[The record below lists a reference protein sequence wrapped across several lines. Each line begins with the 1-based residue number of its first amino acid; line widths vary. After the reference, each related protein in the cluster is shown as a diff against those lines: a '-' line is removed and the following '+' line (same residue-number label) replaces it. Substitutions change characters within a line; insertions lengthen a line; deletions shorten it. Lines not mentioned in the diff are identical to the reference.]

1 MVKHQN
7 IVELH
12 EVMVS
17 KTKIYFTIEYVKG
30 GELLE
35 KVVKGKLREN
45 NSRGYFQQL
54 ISKIDFFHS
63 RGAYQMDINPENLLL
78 DEKGNPKVT
87 DYGLIAFTNHLRQD
101 GLLRTTCVLLLILPL
116 KYVVIM
122 DIILQHKIFCHVEL
136 FFMKIHKGYFKCPPW
151 VSSDSRKLIGKML
164 DPNLRT
170 RITA

>member
-1 MVKHQN
+1 MKMVKHQN

-136 FFMKIHKGYFKCPPW
+136 FFMCF
-151 VSSDSRKLIGKML
+151 
-164 DPNLRT
+164 
-170 RITA
+170 